1 VGRGLAEQPCLP
13 HDASYMPYSPAASG
27 IQFRGVATPL
37 EVFDPLR
44 IFALVMASLR
54 APKSGVA
61 RQL

>member
-1 VGRGLAEQPCLP
+1 MPS
-13 HDASYMPYSPAASG
+13 HDAAASG
-27 IQFRGVATPL
+27 IQFGGVATPL
-37 EVFDPLR
+37 ESVFDPLR